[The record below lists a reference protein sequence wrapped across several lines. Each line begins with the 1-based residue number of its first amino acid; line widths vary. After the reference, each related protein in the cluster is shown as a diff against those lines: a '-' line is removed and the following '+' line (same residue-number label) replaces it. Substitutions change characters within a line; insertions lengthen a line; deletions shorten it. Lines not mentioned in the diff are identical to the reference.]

1 MASSE
6 VSEVFTSSFEDER
19 TLNQLTADHVND
31 DLYGSEE
38 LIVSSAEDVPQ
49 SEEIVGAASITDSL
63 NDVYVPTTSDDL
75 VMASVDRLIKKE
87 QSTIPFSRIQ
97 TKSPPSI
104 SSNNHVA
111 GSNKMKSRN
120 KNCLESL
127 FHSASDEDKE
137 TTWQQKRVSIKTLEG
152 EFSVTMWA
160 SGAEDGKKD
169 NICLHKIF
177 IRNLCY

>member
-31 DLYGSEE
+31 DLYGAEE

-63 NDVYVPTTSDDL
+63 NDVYVPTTSDE

-87 QSTIPFSRIQ
+87 STIPFSR
-97 TKSPPSI
+97 TKSPPS
-104 SSNNHVA
+104 NH
-111 GSNKMKSRN
+111 GKMKR

-160 SGAEDGKKD
+160 SGAEDGKT
-169 NICLHKIF
+169 LYLF
-177 IRNLCY
+177 A

>member
-19 TLNQLTADHVND
+19 TLNQLAADPVND

-63 NDVYVPTTSDDL
+63 NDVYVPTTSDE
-75 VMASVDRLIKKE
+75 VMASVDLIKKE
-87 QSTIPFSRIQ
+87 STIPFSRIA
-97 TKSPPSI
+97 KSSPPS
-104 SSNNHVA
+104 NH
-111 GSNKMKSRN
+111 GKMKR

-160 SGAEDGKKD
+160 SGAEDGRTPFFCIKL
-169 NICLHKIF
+169 NIY
-177 IRNLCY
+177 R